1 LGIAGVCWNVEIVS
15 LKVTDHLGRW
25 EGPELVEALEYA
37 EEIGIPLVNI
47 SLHGGDVPDL
57 ENSIEAYSG
66 LVICSAGNSGG
77 DLSVAPHRQYPAAY
91 DCENM
96 IVVGSAASD
105 DTVADH
111 SNFNSTMVDLFAPGV
126 DMISTYPI
134 VKCQTGNCGGT
145 HIAEGYH
152 TTSGTSYSTP
162 LVAGVAA
169 LVLAQNPTYTPA
181 QIKSRILNS
190 VDEVDALDGYCVTG
204 GRLNAFNALHSHS
217 YTYRYVSLGQSGH
230 NAYCSCG
237 DYVVDTH
244 LFVTSGG
251 GTRCSKC
258 NYRLN

>member
-1 LGIAGVCWNVEIVS
+1 LGVAGVCWDVQLVS
-15 LKVTDHLGRW
+15 LKTSLSESSFYLDPEAIELAIYHAHVVT
-25 EGPELVEALEYA
+25 
-37 EEIGIPLVNI
+37 
-47 SLHGGDVPDL
+47 
-57 ENSIEAYSG
+57 
-66 LVICSAGNSGG
+66 
-77 DLSVAPHRQYPAAY
+77 
-91 DCENM
+91 
-96 IVVGSAASD
+96 
-105 DTVADH
+105 
-111 SNFNSTMVDLFAPGV
+111 
-126 DMISTYPI
+126 
-134 VKCQTGNCGGT
+134 
-145 HIAEGYH
+145 
-152 TTSGTSYSTP
+152 
-162 LVAGVAA
+162 GVAA